1 MKRKTSQRSRSL
13 EKRPSARPRQ
23 GLDPVH
29 PNAAGI
35 DVGSEMHWVAVPADR
50 DPKPVRSFRS
60 FTTDLHQLADWLA
73 ACGIQTVAMESTGVY
88 WIPLYEIL
96 EPRGFEGVLV
106 NARPVRS
113 VPGRKSDLVDCQW
126 LQQLHQFGLLRGSFR
141 PTAEIV
147 ALRSYLRHREQLV
160 KEAAS
165 CIQRMQKALV
175 LMNVQ
180 LHTVISDLTGVTGM
194 SILREILAGETDPQ
208 KLARHR
214 DHRCKASAE
223 EIAASLTGHY
233 QPEHCFALRQTVE
246 LYDVYQEKIRA
257 CDDEIE
263 AQLREL
269 QAHCEPPATPRP
281 AARTTKRPAR
291 NEPRFE
297 IRSPLY
303 VLCGGVDL
311 TQLPGI
317 GPYTALRLL
326 SEIGVDMS
334 RWPSENHFVS
344 WMTLS
349 PNQKISGGK
358 ILSSRTQPSANR
370 AAKILRLAVMS
381 SSRSDHAL
389 AAFYRRLAARI
400 GKAKAI
406 TAAARKLALLVYRM
420 LQDKLPYRE
429 QTAADYDA
437 RQKRR
442 ILRGLRRRAEQFG
455 YQLIDAKTG
464 ELLGAAVS

>member
-1 MKRKTSQRSRSL
+1 MKRKTPERSPAGKTAGASPAEFNL
-13 EKRPSARPRQ
+13 I
-23 GLDPVH
+23 H

-35 DVGSEMHWVAVPADR
+35 DVGSERHWVAVPPDR
-50 DPKPVRSFRS
+50 DPQPVRSFRS
-60 FTTDLHQLADWLA
+60 FTTDLHRLADWLV

-96 EPRGFEGVLV
+96 EQRGLEVLLV
-106 NARPVRS
+106 NARHVKG

-126 LQQLHQFGLLRGSFR
+126 LQQLHSFGLLRGSFR
-141 PTAEIV
+141 PKPEIV

-160 KEAAS
+160 QEAAS
-165 CIQRMQKALV
+165 CIQRMQKILV

-194 SILREILAGETDPQ
+194 RILREILSGETNPR

-214 DHRCKASAE
+214 DRRCKASAE

-246 LYDVYQEKIRA
+246 LYDVYQQKIRA
-257 CDDEIE
+257 CDEQIE
-263 AQLREL
+263 ARLREL
-269 QAHCEPPATPRP
+269 QAACEPPAQSQP
-281 AARTTKRPAR
+281 AARTRKRPAR

-303 VLCGGVDL
+303 ILCGGVDL

-317 GPYTALRLL
+317 GPYNALRLL

-334 RWPSENHFVS
+334 RWPTEHHFAS

-349 PNQKISGGK
+349 PNPKITGGK
-358 ILSSRTQPSANR
+358 VLSSHTQPSANR
-370 AAKILRLAVMS
+370 AAKILRLAIMS
-381 SSRSDHAL
+381 ISRSDHAL
-389 AAFYRRLAARI
+389 AAFYRRLATRI

-406 TAAARKLALLVYRM
+406 TAAARKLALLVYR
-420 LQDKLPYRE
+420 LLKDKLPYRE

-442 ILRGLRRRAEQFG
+442 ILRGLRRRAEQLG
-455 YQLIDAKTG
+455 YRLIDTETG